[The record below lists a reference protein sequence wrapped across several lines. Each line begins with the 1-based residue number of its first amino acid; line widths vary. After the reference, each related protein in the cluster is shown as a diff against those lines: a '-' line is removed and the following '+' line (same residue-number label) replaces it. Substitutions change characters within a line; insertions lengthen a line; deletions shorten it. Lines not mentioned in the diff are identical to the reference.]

1 MFSFLRYV
9 IGTTSGHFYKSH
21 SYSWDQWYHAAM
33 VMSPW
38 DENTGSNGITVYSD
52 GVQRGTDTSFSSR
65 GDEAVP
71 GNVVIGRRAVGSDSL
86 YSSLIVD
93 EVTIFDKE
101 IPEEDIRKIYEMS
114 APSM

>member
-1 MFSFLRYV
+1 MFSFLRYL
-9 IGTTSGHFYKSH
+9 IGTTTGRFYKSH
-21 SYSWDQWYHAAM
+21 MYNWDQWYHAAV

-65 GDEAVP
+65 SDEAVP
-71 GNVVIGRRAVGSDSL
+71 GNVVIGRRAVGSDTL
-86 YSSLIVD
+86 YSSLIID

-101 IPEEDIRKIYEMS
+101 ISGEDITKIYEMS